1 LFIPTGPAH
10 DAAVSL
16 KKRIVVLVSGAGSNL
31 SALLRA
37 DLGIGQ
43 VVLVASDRDSAGG
56 LERAQQAGIPTR
68 VVSPADFPDRAA
80 WDTGLAEA
88 LAPAEPDLLV
98 LAGFQRL
105 LGPELPKRYP
115 TLNVHPSL
123 LPAFPGQRA
132 VEQALAWGVRVTGC
146 TVHFVDEGVD
156 TGPVIAQEA
165 VAVEPDDTPQ
175 SLHARIQAVEHRLL
189 PACVALACAD
199 RLVVEGRRVTVRS

>member
-1 LFIPTGPAH
+1 M
-10 DAAVSL
+10 SSE
-16 KKRIVVLVSGAGSNL
+16 KRIVVLVSGGGSNL
-31 SALLRA
+31 GALLRG
-37 DLGIGQ
+37 DLGSGR
-43 VVLVASDRDSAGG
+43 VAAVASDRDGAGG
-56 LERAQQAGIPTR
+56 LERAREAALPTL
-68 VVSPADFPDRAA
+68 VVRPGDFPDRAA

-88 LAPAEPDLLV
+88 LDQVGPDLLV

-105 LGPELPKRYP
+105 LGPDLPKRYP

-132 VEQALAWGVRVTGC
+132 VEQALAWGVKVSGC

-165 VAVEPDDTPQ
+165 VPVEPDDTHD

-199 RLVVEGRRVTVRS
+199 RLVIEGRRVTVR

>member
-1 LFIPTGPAH
+1 MP
-10 DAAVSL
+10 SE
-16 KKRIVVLVSGAGSNL
+16 KRIVVLVSGAGSNL
-31 SALLRA
+31 RALLRA
-37 DLGIGQ
+37 DLGTGR
-43 VVLVASDRDSAGG
+43 VVLVASDRDAAGG
-56 LERAQQAGIPTR
+56 LDRAREAGLPT
-68 VVSPADFPDRAA
+68 VVVRPSDFPDRAA

-88 LAPAEPDLLV
+88 LDKAEPDLLV

-132 VEQALAWGVRVTGC
+132 VEQALAWGVRVSGC

-165 VAVEPDDTPQ
+165 VPVEPDDTPQ
-175 SLHARIQAVEHRLL
+175 SLHERIQVVEHRLL

-199 RLVVEGRRVTVRS
+199 RLVVEGRHVRIK